1 MIKVAMIR
9 VQELLRDGN
18 YRSRMLLQ
26 VHDELVFDLHEEE
39 ADELVPAIVEAMQL
53 ALPLPHDVPI
63 RVDAGT
69 GTNWLEAH

>member
-9 VQELLRDGN
+9 VQELLHDGG

-26 VHDELVFDLHEEE
+26 VHDELVFDLSEEE
-39 ADELVPAIVEAMQL
+39 ADELIPAIVEAMQM
-53 ALPLPHDVPI
+53 ALPLPNNVPI
-63 RVDAGT
+63 KVDAGT